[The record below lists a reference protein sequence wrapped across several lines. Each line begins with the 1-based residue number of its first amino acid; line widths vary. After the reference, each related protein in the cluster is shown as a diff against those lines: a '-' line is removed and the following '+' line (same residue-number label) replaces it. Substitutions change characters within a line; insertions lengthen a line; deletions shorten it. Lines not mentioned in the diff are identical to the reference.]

1 MLKAVRRGALKIAYR
16 VSKRR
21 YLELLL
27 LLEDRRIPS
36 LKNPRTF
43 NEKLNAYKLA
53 TVGDP
58 LMVQLADKIEV
69 KSFVADRIG
78 AEHLIPTLWCGDT
91 LPPRED
97 RNWPRPYVIKSSHG
111 SGHTI
116 FVRDEDPDWDE
127 IEATTD
133 AWLRQKFGRY
143 AYEWPYLEMEPR
155 LLIEPFTSDG
165 DEAPADY
172 KFFCFDGEPKI
183 IQIDVDRYIDHRRGF
198 YDLDWQPVD
207 LGIDKPRPAKP
218 VKAPRHLSEMI
229 RIAKELAKGIPFVR
243 VDLYEVR
250 DRILFG
256 EMTFF
261 PDGGMNKFNPR
272 AAQSV
277 FSDFWDYRP
286 R

>member
-1 MLKAVRRGALKIAYR
+1 MLRAMRRAALKIAYR
-16 VSKRR
+16 LSKRR

-27 LLEDRRIPS
+27 LLDDRRIPS

-53 TVGDP
+53 TVGNP

-78 AEHLIPTLWCGDT
+78 KEHLIPTLWYGET
-91 LPPRED
+91 LPARETRD
-97 RNWPRPYVIKSSHG
+97 WPKPYVIKSSHG

-116 FVRDEDPDWDE
+116 FVRDAEPDWDG
-127 IEATTD
+127 IEATTS
-133 AWLRQKFGRY
+133 AWLQQKFGRY
-143 AYEWPYLEMEPR
+143 AYEWPYLEMKPR
-155 LLIEPFTSDG
+155 LLIEPFTSEG

-183 IQIDVDRYIDHRRGF
+183 VQIDVDRHTDHRRGF
-198 YDLDWQPVD
+198 YDLNWRPIDLEIGKPGPTNPVE
-207 LGIDKPRPAKP
+207 R
-218 VKAPRHLSEMI
+218 PRHLSEMI
-229 RIAKELAKGIPFVR
+229 RIAGELSRDIPFVR
-243 VDLYEVR
+243 VDLYEVA

-261 PDGGMNKFNPR
+261 PDGGMNKFKPR
-272 AAQSV
+272 SAQSV
-277 FSDFWDYRP
+277 FSDLWDYRLQ
-286 R
+286 